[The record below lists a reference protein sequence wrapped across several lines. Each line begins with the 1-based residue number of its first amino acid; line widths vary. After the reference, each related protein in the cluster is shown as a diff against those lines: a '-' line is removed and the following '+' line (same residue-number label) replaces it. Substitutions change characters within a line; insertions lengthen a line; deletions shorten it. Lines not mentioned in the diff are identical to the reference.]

1 MKNIF
6 RIQKRL
12 TFTLAIIS
20 ISALI
25 HAQSC
30 VPGMFTRQGQVDS
43 FKINYPGCTIIAG
56 NMTLTRDVQQLDSL
70 HLITKVKGNLFINNS
85 KLATLIGL
93 QSIDS
98 TGRIS
103 ISENSQL
110 INLDGINKLK
120 YCDDLT
126 IYNCFQLTD
135 ITGISQVSLKGLF
148 IVNCFKLKKIVG
160 FNTAKKLSA
169 SINIIENFDVDTI
182 DAFHN
187 IDSING
193 RLRING
199 HNKLKMLSMGEKL
212 KYIRDDL
219 EITNSPLLP
228 SLPDFPLLDN
238 VRTVKLENLHGLQ
251 QISSFPVLNQARQ
264 DVLIQQNDKL
274 EYINAFNALSQIG
287 RDLVIQK
294 LPVLKEIS
302 GFNKLA
308 VVNRSMSFDQLNKIK
323 NLNSF
328 AALNQTD
335 SIAIRTCQSLEDIS
349 GIIKLDFSKLNY
361 LGLTGNENLAYC
373 YYFPLC
379 VYLQE
384 NRGRH
389 NISSNKAGCN
399 TANEIKETCRTV
411 GTDDDAAINI
421 TLSPNP
427 TETDFLLTISDYV
440 PSEGKLVMYD
450 MLGRAVHQ
458 QPMYFGIN
466 QVYIAKLCA
475 GTYLYQVSDGI
486 KILKRGKLVKW

>member
-1 MKNIF
+1 
-6 RIQKRL
+6 
-12 TFTLAIIS
+12 
-20 ISALI
+20 
-25 HAQSC
+25 
-30 VPGMFTRQGQVDS
+30 MFTRQGQVDS

-93 QSIDS
+93 QSFDS

-110 INLDGINKLK
+110 LNLDGINKLK

-126 IYNCFQLTD
+126 ISNCFQLTD

-219 EITNSPLLP
+219 EITNSPILTN
-228 SLPDFPLLDN
+228 LPDFPLLDN
-238 VRTVKLENLHGLQ
+238 VRTLKLENLHGLQ

-264 DVLIQQNDKL
+264 DVLIQLNDKL
-274 EYINAFNALSQIG
+274 EDINGFNSLSQIG

-294 LPVLKEIS
+294 LPELKEIS

-308 VVNRSMSFDQLNKIK
+308 VANRSVSFDQLNKLK

-328 AALNQTD
+328 ASLIQTD
-335 SIAIRTCQSLEDIS
+335 SIAIRTCQSLDDIS
-349 GIIKLDFSKLNY
+349 GITKLDFSKLNY
-361 LGLTGNENLAYC
+361 LGLSGNENLSFC
-373 YYFPLC
+373 HYFPLC
-379 VYLQE
+379 LYLQE
-384 NRGRH
+384 NRGKH
-389 NISSNKAGCN
+389 NISSNKSGCN
-399 TANEIKETCRTV
+399 TADEIKEACRTV
-411 GTDDDAAINI
+411 GTDDDAATNI

-427 TETDFLLTISDYV
+427 TESDFLLTISGYV
-440 PSEGKLVMYD
+440 PSDGILEIYD
-450 MLGRAVHQ
+450 MIGREVHQ
-458 QPMYFGIN
+458 QNLHFGVN
-466 QVYIAKLCA
+466 QVDVTQLQT
-475 GTYLYQVSDGI
+475 GSYLYQISDGI
-486 KILKRGKLVKW
+486 KTLKRGKLVRW